1 MHYRKLLLIISALLV
16 SCGVFAADDEADY
29 GHIAGKV
36 TTTDG
41 KPVAAV
47 SVTLK
52 GTRKM
57 SVTQENGEF
66 SLRQIKP
73 GNYELEVSFVGYDR
87 QVQAVTVSGNETA
100 EVNVTLNVSSVNL
113 KEYTVKDIRNPY
125 KETAPSNSLRLNGL
139 LIEQPQNI
147 QVVTGRVLADQ
158 QIINMGDGVT
168 RNVSGATRIEHW
180 GDLYARINMR
190 GSRASS
196 FRNGMNITSTW
207 GPLTEDMSVV
217 DHIEF
222 VKGPAGFLMSNGE
235 PSGIYNIVTK
245 KPTGITKGEVSFMTG
260 SYDLYRGTLDLDG
273 KLTKNG
279 KLLYRLNVMGQ
290 LKNSFRDYE
299 FNKRYSI
306 APVLTY
312 KFSDRTSL
320 TLEYMYQHVNMFDAG
335 SFYVFHPDGYAKL
348 PRNFTTAEPGID
360 PTIIDDHSVQL
371 NFQHSFSR
379 NWKLTVQG
387 AYTDYMQEGSTM
399 WPIAVNKDATM
410 IRGVGIWDALNKS
423 EFGQAFLNGEFH
435 TGPVQHKI
443 LTGIDVGNKH
453 YLADWGQTLPLDSN
467 NAFFDPNNPKYGSP
481 VMGLPKFDRSKSLK
495 ERAGQNIVDQF
506 YTGVYVQD
514 ELGFFDNTLRLT
526 LAGRFTYVQENSY
539 GTKTYDNRFTPRI
552 GLSYSIDK
560 SFSVYALYDQ
570 SFMPQTGVLED
581 QTAKVKP
588 ITGNNLEAGLKKD
601 WLEGKWNTTLSV
613 YRIIK
618 DNELT
623 PGPANSN
630 YSIQLGQTKSQ
641 GVEFDIRGEIVKG
654 LSLVANYAYTDSKIS
669 RASETATV
677 GGKVG
682 DVVPGYAKH
691 NANAWLHYK
700 LDKGVLKGFGVS
712 GGFSYQADR
721 TTWSWGGAGQDPM
734 PSYFRLD
741 GGLFWAKDRISVN
754 ANLFNILDDYLYSGA
769 AYADYY
775 YWQAEPGRNFRLS
788 VGYKF

>member
-1 MHYRKLLLIISALLV
+1 MLYRTLLLIISAALF
-16 SCGVFAADDEADY
+16 SGGVFAADDEADY

-36 TTTDG
+36 VTTDG

-47 SVTLK
+47 SVVLK
-52 GTRKM
+52 DTRKM
-57 SVTQENGEF
+57 TVTTDNGQF
-66 SLRQIKP
+66 LLKQIRA
-73 GNYELEVSFVGYDR
+73 GSYELEASYLGHDR
-87 QVQAVTVSGNETA
+87 QVQAVTVSAGATT
-100 EVNVTLNVSSVNL
+100 EVTITLNISSVNL
-113 KEYTVKDIRNPY
+113 KEFTVTDIRNPY
-125 KETAPSNSLRLNGL
+125 KETVPSGSLRLNGL

-158 QIINMGDGVT
+158 QITSMNDGIA
-168 RNVSGATRIEHW
+168 RNVSGVTRLEHW
-180 GDLYARINMR
+180 GDLYARLNMR
-190 GSRASS
+190 GSRASA

-217 DHIEF
+217 DHVEF

-235 PSGIYNIVTK
+235 PSGIYNVVTK
-245 KPTGITKGEVSFMTG
+245 KPTGVTKGEATLMTG

-273 KLTKNG
+273 KLSKDG
-279 KLLYRLNVMGQ
+279 KLLYRLNLMGQ
-290 LKNSFRDYE
+290 MKNSFRDYE

-320 TLEYMYQHVNMFDAG
+320 TLEYLFQHVNMFDAG

-348 PRNFTTAEPGID
+348 PRDFTTAEPGID

-371 NFQHSFSR
+371 NFQHSFNPS
-379 NWKLTVQG
+379 WKLTVQG
-387 AYTDYMQEGSTM
+387 AYTDYKQEGSTM
-399 WPIAVNKDATM
+399 WPVAVNPDATM
-410 IRGVGIWDALNKS
+410 IRGVGIWDAVNRAQ
-423 EFGQAFLNGEFH
+423 FGQAFLNGEFH
-435 TGPVQHKI
+435 TGAIQHKI

-453 YLADWGQTLPLDSN
+453 YLADWNQTIPLDSN
-467 NAFFDPNNPKYGSP
+467 NAFFDVNNPRYGSP

-495 ERAGQNIVDQF
+495 ERAGTNILDQF
-506 YTGVYVQD
+506 YTGLYVQD
-514 ELGFFDNTLRLT
+514 ELGFFDNALRLT

-539 GTKTYDNRFTPRI
+539 GTRTYDNRFTPRI

-560 SFSVYALYDQ
+560 SMSVYALYDVSFLPQ
-570 SFMPQTGVLED
+570 SGILENKD
-581 QTAKVKP
+581 EKVKP
-588 ITGNNLEAGLKKD
+588 VTGNNIEAGVKKD
-601 WLEGKWNTTLSV
+601 WMGGKWNTSLSA

-618 DNELT
+618 NNELT

-630 YSIQLGQTKSQ
+630 FSVQLGKTKTE
-641 GVEFDIRGEIVKG
+641 GVEFDLRGEIVKG

-669 RASETATV
+669 RASETAAV
-677 GGKVG
+677 GSKEG

-700 LDKGVLKGFGVS
+700 LEKGLLKGFGVS
-712 GGFSYQADR
+712 AGFSYQADR
-721 TTWSWGGAGQDPM
+721 TTWSWGGTGQDPM

-741 GGLFWAKDRISVN
+741 GGLFWQKDRISVN
-754 ANLFNILDDYLYSGA
+754 ANVFNILDEYLYSGA
-769 AYADYY
+769 AYDAYY
-775 YWQAEPGRNFRLS
+775 YWQAEPGRNMRLS